1 MYELK
6 RTQQVDDS
14 ANILIQLAHSR
25 ADMVHFAHDGFVS
38 CYRCGGF
45 LDAYYCEN
53 RTYAVRCKLCKTIT
67 LVKAG
72 NPGEAVRRVGFVQ
85 DAE

>member
-25 ADMVHFAHDGFVS
+25 ADFVRFNGGDAK
-38 CYRCGGF
+38 CCRCGAV
-45 LDAYYCEN
+45 LDVYYCEN
-53 RTYAVRCKLCKTIT
+53 RTYAVRCKDCKTIT

-72 NPGEAVRRVGFVQ
+72 NPGEALRKVGPV
-85 DAE
+85 ESKE